1 MGFEEI
7 KIVLMASI
15 AIIGALL
22 FGCLIG
28 FNLKD
33 KS

>member
-1 MGFEEI
+1 MSFEEI

-15 AIIGALL
+15 AVISALL
-22 FGCLIG
+22 FGILIG
-28 FNLKD
+28 FNLKG